1 MKLVKKLLEKK
12 LLTITIIGF
21 IFSAWAISY
30 FIFQNY
36 SQDNPI
42 ASASQEKTNFDLSAK
57 ESPIRLKIPV
67 INVDSTIEYVG
78 IDEDGTMGVPQG
90 PSNVAWY
97 NLGPRPG
104 EVGSSVI
111 AGHSGWKD
119 GIPAIFDNLYK
130 VSIGDK
136 IYVEDN
142 GGVTNTFIVREMKTY
157 SPKEDALLV
166 FNSSDDK
173 AHLNLITCFGV
184 WDTIRKD
191 HSSRL
196 VIFTDKE

>member
-1 MKLVKKLLEKK
+1 MKLIKKLLEKK

-36 SQDNPI
+36 YQDNPI

-57 ESPIRLKIPV
+57 ESPIRLKIPI

-78 IDEDGTMGVPQG
+78 IDKDGTMGVPQG
-90 PSNVAWY
+90 PSDVAWY

-104 EVGSSVI
+104 KVGSAVI

-119 GIPAIFDNLYK
+119 GIPAVFDNLYK
-130 VSIGDK
+130 LSIGDK

-157 SPKEDALLV
+157 SPKEDALLI
-166 FNSSDDK
+166 FNSSDNK
-173 AHLNLITCFGV
+173 AHLNLITCSGS
-184 WDTIRKD
+184 WDTIGKD

>member
-1 MKLVKKLLEKK
+1 MKLIKKLLEKK

-36 SQDNPI
+36 YQDNPI
-42 ASASQEKTNFDLSAK
+42 ASASQEKTNFDLSAN

-78 IDEDGTMGVPQG
+78 IDKDGTMGVPQG

-104 EVGSSVI
+104 EVGSAVI

-119 GIPAIFDNLYK
+119 GIPAAFDNLYK

-142 GGVTNTFIVREMKTY
+142 LGVTNTFIVRAMKTY
-157 SPKEDALLV
+157 NPNEDAFIV
-166 FNSSDDK
+166 FNSSDNK
-173 AHLNLITCFGV
+173 AHLNLITCSGL
-184 WDTIRKD
+184 WDKIEKD

>member
-1 MKLVKKLLEKK
+1 MKLIKKLLEKK

-36 SQDNPI
+36 YQDNPI
-42 ASASQEKTNFDLSAK
+42 ASASQEKTNFDLSAN

-67 INVDSTIEYVG
+67 INVDSIIEYVG
-78 IDEDGTMGVPQG
+78 IDKDGTMGVPQG

-104 EVGSSVI
+104 EVGSAVI

-119 GIPAIFDNLYK
+119 GIPAAFDNLYK

-142 GGVTNTFIVREMKTY
+142 LGVTNTFIVRAMKTY
-157 SPKEDALLV
+157 NPNEDAFIV
-166 FNSSDDK
+166 FNSSDNK
-173 AHLNLITCFGV
+173 AHLNLITCSGL
-184 WDTIRKD
+184 WDKIEKD